1 MRRSACR
8 HRVPVSRRSWRR
20 RERPGFTSHT
30 VYPPQREYPSRH
42 RAKTTLWEQSPWLIF
57 RSSLWRWGNSI
68 DGDERNSKVDR
79 GHDYWPSQDQERTSL
94 DCARR
99 AVDPAPS
106 VESLRRLLCR
116 PRTPAQF
123 VPWRPLDP
131 AELREKQGASMP
143 SGGSGLCRITT
154 RAVRKRKATGQF
166 VFPRNGVSGLLRLGT
181 TQQ

>member
-1 MRRSACR
+1 VSSP
-8 HRVPVSRRSWRR
+8 RVPVSRRSWRR

-57 RSSLWRWGNSI
+57 RSSLWRWGSSI

-131 AELREKQGASMP
+131 AELREKQGALRCQVGVADYVESR
-143 SGGSGLCRITT
+143 L
-154 RAVRKRKATGQF
+154 GQF
-166 VFPRNGVSGLLRLGT
+166 VNAKRPGSSYFLGT
-181 TQQ
+181 AFPAYSG